1 MARRD
6 LNPHYAGVVAAQ
18 PRQTPTLPYYVVSAI
33 RSVTLLITGLVIT
46 FTPGHSAR
54 FGLVALGIL
63 GVVNAVGLGLVALG
77 LSTRETARGL
87 HLWQALV
94 SLVVGALVLAL
105 QEAGMILLLWA
116 LVFWALLVGVAEVFY
131 GARLARGDALR
142 RDWITQ
148 GSMTVVL
155 GLVVLFQPA
164 DSVAVVGFLG
174 AWAIVQGVYM
184 AIASVALR
192 FPTTPKDHPHD

>member
-1 MARRD
+1 MPPGR
-6 LNPHYAGVVAAQ
+6 NPHYAGGVTADSRATQ
-18 PRQTPTLPYYVVSAI
+18 ALPYYVVSAL
-33 RSVTLLITGLVIT
+33 RSLILIVTGLVIT
-46 FTPGHSAR
+46 FTPGHTAQ

-63 GVVNAVGLGLVALG
+63 GIVTAVGLGLAALG
-77 LSTRETARGL
+77 LATTKTGRGL

-116 LVFWALLVGVAEVFY
+116 LVFWALLVGVAEIFF
-131 GARLARGDALR
+131 GARLAQGDALR
-142 RDWITQ
+142 RDWMTQ
-148 GSMTVVL
+148 GGMTVVL
-155 GLVVLFQPA
+155 AVVVLFQPA

-192 FPTTPKDHPHD
+192 FPTPTKDRPHD

>member
-1 MARRD
+1 MVSAWR
-6 LNPHYAGVVAAQ
+6 NPHYAGGVPADS
-18 PRQTPTLPYYVVSAI
+18 RQTQALPYYVVSGL
-33 RSVTLLITGLVIT
+33 RSLILIITGLVIT
-46 FTPGHSAR
+46 FTPGHTPQ

-63 GVVNAVGLGLVALG
+63 GIVTAVGLGLAALG
-77 LSTRETARGL
+77 LAATKSGRGL

-105 QEAGMILLLWA
+105 HEAGMILLLWA
-116 LVFWALLVGVAEVFY
+116 LVFWALLVGVAEIFF
-131 GARLARGDALR
+131 GARLAAGDVLR
-142 RDWITQ
+142 RDWMTQ
-148 GSMTVVL
+148 GVMTVVL
-155 GLVVLFQPA
+155 AVVVLFQPA

-192 FPTTPKDHPHD
+192 FPTTTKDYLHD

>member
-6 LNPHYAGVVAAQ
+6 RNPHYAGVVATQ

-87 HLWQALV
+87 HFWQALV

-148 GSMTVVL
+148 GSMTVVV

-192 FPTTPKDHPHD
+192 FPTTAKDHPHD